1 VRRPAGSNTDGHKR
15 ELVSDEPSVTGPPGV
30 QLAPAT
36 TDDAD
41 AVADLWVALAADQ
54 RRHGSTLL
62 AAANR
67 TAVREWAASR
77 AVTGELFVARDRG
90 ETDGTAALLG
100 FVGFTLEHEGYDRD
114 CTRGVVS
121 NLYVVPERRGE
132 GVGSALLHAAEQ
144 ALSSSG
150 ADAVVLEALASND
163 RARAF
168 YAEHGYDLH
177 RVELRKS
184 VGATNETPDDGDG
197 S

>member
-1 VRRPAGSNTDGHKR
+1 VRI
-15 ELVSDEPSVTGPPGV
+15 
-30 QLAPAT
+30 APAT

-77 AVTGELFVARDRG
+77 AVTGELFVARDSG
-90 ETDGTAALLG
+90 ETDAKTALIG
-100 FVGFTLEHEGYDRD
+100 FIGFTLEHEGYDRD
-114 CTRGVVS
+114 CSRGVVS
-121 NLYVVPERRGE
+121 NLYVVPKRRSE

-150 ADAVVLEALASND
+150 VDAVVLEALANNN

-168 YAEHGYDLH
+168 YADHGYDLH

-184 VGATNETPDDGDG
+184 VETTNETPDETPDDRDG

>member
-1 VRRPAGSNTDGHKR
+1 M
-15 ELVSDEPSVTGPPGV
+15 TGPPGV
-30 QLAPAT
+30 QVTPAT

-41 AVADLWVALAADQ
+41 TVADLWVALAADQ

-67 TAVREWAASR
+67 SAVREWAASR
-77 AVTGELFVARDRG
+77 AVTGELFVARDSG
-90 ETDGTAALLG
+90 ESDATAALLG
-100 FVGFTLEHEGYDRD
+100 FVGFTLEHGGYDRD
-114 CTRGVVS
+114 CTRGIVS

-132 GVGSALLHAAEQ
+132 GIGSALLNAAEQ
-144 ALSSSG
+144 ALSSAG
-150 ADAVVLEALASND
+150 ADAVVLEALATND

-168 YAEHGYDLH
+168 YAEHGYDIH

-184 VGATNETPDDGDG
+184 VGTTDETPNETPDDGDG

>member
-1 VRRPAGSNTDGHKR
+1 M
-15 ELVSDEPSVTGPPGV
+15 SDEPSVTGPPGV
-30 QLAPAT
+30 RIAPAA

-54 RRHGSTLL
+54 RQHGSTLL
-62 AAANR
+62 ATANR
-67 TAVREWAASR
+67 DAVREWAASR
-77 AVTGELFVARDRG
+77 AVTGELFVARDGG
-90 ETDGTAALLG
+90 ETDATAALLG
-100 FVGFTLEHEGYDRD
+100 FVGFTLEHGGYDRD

-144 ALSSSG
+144 ALSSAG
-150 ADAVVLEALASND
+150 ADAVVLEALANND

-168 YAEHGYDLH
+168 YAEHGYDIH

-184 VGATNETPDDGDG
+184 VGTTNGTPAETTDDTPAETTDDHDG

>member
-1 VRRPAGSNTDGHKR
+1 M
-15 ELVSDEPSVTGPPGV
+15 SDEPSVIGPPGV
-30 QLAPAT
+30 RIAPAT

-77 AVTGELFVARDRG
+77 AVTGELFVARDSG
-90 ETDGTAALLG
+90 ATAALLG
-100 FVGFTLEHEGYDRD
+100 FVGFTLEHGGYDRD

-121 NLYVVPERRGE
+121 NLYVVPNRRSE
-132 GVGSALLHAAEQ
+132 GVGSALLNAAEQ
-144 ALSSSG
+144 ALSSAG
-150 ADAVVLEALASND
+150 ADAVVLEALATND

-184 VGATNETPDDGDG
+184 VGTTDETPNETPDDRDG